1 MEMDVSAELER
12 HRSFLVNVAYRIV
25 GSMDEAEDVVQDAFL
40 RATRAEPAD
49 IAEPRAW
56 LTTIVGRLALDHLR
70 SARVRRESYVGP
82 WLPEPVVGDPA
93 DRITLDDQVSLA
105 LTTVLET
112 LSPAERVVYVLHE
125 AFGVPL
131 VEVADIVGRTPDAC
145 RQLASRA
152 RKHIRE
158 RAPRFDPDPVEQA
171 RVVDAF
177 RLAVENGDF
186 EALVQLLDDDVVAR
200 SDSGGKVKG
209 ASLRPLHGPGP
220 VLKGLRAGLRDRED
234 VHGELRPV
242 NGRPGIVAYAGDEV
256 IGVISMVV
264 SGGRITH
271 IDAVL
276 NPDKLH
282 RVNRQ

>member
-1 MEMDVSAELER
+1 MSHSPEVNRRGGMEMDVSAELER

-70 SARVRRESYVGP
+70 SARVRRETYVGP

-145 RQLASRA
+145 RQL
-152 RKHIRE
+152 
-158 RAPRFDPDPVEQA
+158 
-171 RVVDAF
+171 
-177 RLAVENGDF
+177 
-186 EALVQLLDDDVVAR
+186 
-200 SDSGGKVKG
+200 
-209 ASLRPLHGPGP
+209 
-220 VLKGLRAGLRDRED
+220 
-234 VHGELRPV
+234 
-242 NGRPGIVAYAGDEV
+242 
-256 IGVISMVV
+256 
-264 SGGRITH
+264 
-271 IDAVL
+271 
-276 NPDKLH
+276 
-282 RVNRQ
+282 

>member
-1 MEMDVSAELER
+1 MDVTAELER
-12 HRSFLVNVAYRIV
+12 HRSFLIGVAYRIV

-70 SARVRRESYVGP
+70 SARVQRESYVGP

-93 DRITLDDQVSLA
+93 DRVTLDDQVSLA

-131 VEVADIVGRTPDAC
+131 VEVAGIVGRTPDAC

-177 RLAVENGDF
+177 RRAVEIGDF

-209 ASLRPLHGPGP
+209 ASLRPLRGPGP
-220 VLKGLRAGLRDRED
+220 VVKGLRAGLRDRHD
-234 VHGELRPV
+234 VHGEVRPV
-242 NGRPGIVAYAGDEV
+242 NGRPGIVAYDGDEV

-264 SGGRITH
+264 EGGRITH

-276 NPDKLH
+276 NPDKLR
-282 RVNRQ
+282 RVDRQ